1 MASASGPPPAEQQ
14 TALSA
19 DAQFTPYVLPGQ
31 SLPEVTLKALVLGA
45 ILSVVF
51 GVANAYL
58 ALKYGMTVSAS
69 IPAAVMSMAIL
80 RTMFKRVSVLENNIV
95 QTVGSAG
102 ESLAAGITFTI
113 PAFFIWSSSE
123 RLASLGYAHEVT
135 TLQIFILSM
144 LGGTLGILF
153 MIPLRRYLVHK
164 EHGKLAFPEGTACAE
179 IIIAGEEGGSKAKHV
194 FLGLGIG
201 AVYKALMNGVR
212 LWPESL
218 EHHLT
223 KFLKGGV
230 LSIEATPALFGV
242 GYILGPRVA
251 GYMLSGAALGY
262 LGIGPLLSF
271 IGSFLPE
278 GVAIPPATTADT
290 HLSLMNADE
299 LRSFYI
305 RYLGI
310 GGVSV
315 GGFIALLRAAPTIF
329 HSFGA
334 GIKQILA
341 GAGSA
346 RGMAGTGGAPR
357 TDRDL
362 PMSWVLFGALGVAL
376 IIFFL
381 PGISVQFLAG
391 LAAIL
396 FGFLFVVVA
405 ARIVGEIGSTNSPVS
420 GMTIATLLVTSFI
433 LIGTGASGVIGMVA
447 TLSVGTVVCIAVC
460 MSGDIAQDLKTGY
473 LVGATPRKQQLTE
486 FVGLL
491 FPAAAMGFTIF
502 LLNDAFGFV
511 QSPEHPNPLAAP
523 QANAMATIVE
533 ATFGSGLPW
542 APIIAGGM
550 IAIAIELLG
559 VRSLPFAI
567 GMYLPLSLSTPIFAG
582 SILHWLI
589 HRSKDDRTKISR
601 RHQRGVL
608 FSSGLVAGDALIGV
622 IIAGLVAGL
631 GSFRSYYEAHG
642 SMENSLSGHWGLWL
656 SLAMLGGLAVY
667 GYRYFKGNRT
677 D

>member
-1 MASASGPPPAEQQ
+1 MASIFGASSRESGK
-14 TALSA
+14 TANGA
-19 DAQFTPYVLPGQ
+19 NFTPYISASQ
-31 SLPEVTLKALVLGA
+31 NIAEVTLKAMVLGA

-80 RTMFKRVSVLENNIV
+80 RTLFKQVTVLENNIV
-95 QTVGSAG
+95 QTIGSAG

-113 PAFFIWSSSE
+113 PAFFIWAASP
-123 RLASLGYAHEVT
+123 RLAELGYSHEVT
-135 TLQIFILSM
+135 ALQIFILSM

-153 MIPLRRYLVHK
+153 MIPLRRYLVQK
-164 EHGKLAFPEGTACAE
+164 EHGVLAFPEGTACAE

-194 FLGLGIG
+194 FLGLGLG
-201 AVYKALMNGVR
+201 AVYKILMNGVR
-212 LWPESL
+212 VWPESL

-251 GYMLSGAALGY
+251 GYMLSGAVLGY

-278 GVAIPPATTADT
+278 GVAIPPATVADT
-290 HLSLMNADE
+290 HLSQMNADE
-299 LRSFYI
+299 LRTFYI

-315 GGFIALLRAAPTIF
+315 GGFIALLRAAPTIV

-334 GIKQILA
+334 GIKQILERA
-341 GAGSA
+341 GVKKKTVTS
-346 RGMAGTGGAPR
+346 R
-357 TDRDL
+357 TDSDL
-362 PMSWVLFGALGVAL
+362 PMSWVIFGALAIAL
-376 IIFFL
+376 VIFFL
-381 PGISVQFLAG
+381 PGINTTFMAG
-391 LAAIL
+391 LAAIM

-433 LIGTGASGVIGMVA
+433 LISAGASGVIGMVA

-460 MSGDIAQDLKTGY
+460 MSGDIAQDLKTGF
-473 LVGATPRKQQLTE
+473 LLGATPRKQQLME
-486 FVGLL
+486 FIGLL

-502 LLNDAFGFV
+502 ILNDAFGFV
-511 QSPEHPNPLAAP
+511 QSAEHPNPLAAP

-542 APIIAGGM
+542 APIISGGM
-550 IAIAIELLG
+550 IALGIELLG
-559 VRSLPFAI
+559 IRSLPFAI

-582 SILHWLI
+582 GILHWLI
-589 HRSKDDRTKISR
+589 KRSKDDMSTIGK
-601 RHQRGVL
+601 RHQKGIL

-622 IIAGLVAGL
+622 MVAALVAGV
-631 GSFRSYYEAHG
+631 GSYREYFEAHG
-642 SMENSLSGHWGLWL
+642 GHDTSLSGEYGVWL
-656 SLAMLGGLAVY
+656 SLALFAGMAVF
-667 GYRYFKGNRT
+667 GYRYFTSNRH